1 MNMQI
6 QGGSSMGAFGVFA
19 GLSILFGIVSAI
31 FWMVV
36 GWRAMRAHERIADVG
51 EGWLRIRREERLAA
65 INKAQGAS
73 TALVDAAEDKFTP
86 LKDAPPEY
94 PWSKEV

>member
-1 MNMQI
+1 MNMQF
-6 QGGSSMGAFGVFA
+6 QSGPSMGAFGFIA
-19 GLSILFGIVSAI
+19 GLSILLGLVSAI

-36 GWRAMRAHERIADVG
+36 GWRAMRAHERIAEVG
-51 EGWLRIRREERLAA
+51 ECHLKIRREERLVSV
-65 INKAQGAS
+65 KKTQVAS
-73 TALVDAAEDKFTP
+73 TASTDTAEDKFTP